1 VTSRAITVQ
10 ERRCLC
16 PRKES
21 LEGKR
26 ADAVWFKRSCAVR
39 WRRENAAESLYEAR
53 SANKGRTSKPSG
65 RQVSYWKAR
74 CNLRLALAAAAEGR
88 PIDSLTGADAIRTA
102 LAALDESLPEKQALA
117 QRDTNQRRRAA

>member
-1 VTSRAITVQ
+1 MSSQLLIAA

-88 PIDSLTGADAIRTA
+88 PIDSLTGAEAIRTA

-117 QRDTNQRRRAA
+117 QRDNQRRRAA